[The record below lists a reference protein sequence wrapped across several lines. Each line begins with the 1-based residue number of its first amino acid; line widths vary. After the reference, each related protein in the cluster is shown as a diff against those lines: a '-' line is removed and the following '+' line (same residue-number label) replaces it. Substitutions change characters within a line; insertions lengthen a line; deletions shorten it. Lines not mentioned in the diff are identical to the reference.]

1 MTNYD
6 TADRLTFRLAVALAI
21 IGLVFFAALCSGA
34 PTYTPTVAAT
44 RISPDGQWRVEVA
57 DYRARQVFELWATP
71 SVGGVRRQIGR
82 TVPALQDVRTDLLI
96 SADSRTVAYVQGETA
111 SGSNYRL
118 WSTPI
123 DRLAGV
129 VISQPSPQS
138 AAGFWLPLLSV
149 CSGREV
155 KFRSDPIIDELFDD
169 YVVRFAGGE
178 IRAWDEC
185 SIFRDGFESGNAG
198 AWR

>member
-82 TVPALQDVRTDLLI
+82 AVPALQDVRTDLLI
-96 SADSRTVAYVQGETA
+96 SADSRTVVYVQGETA
-111 SGSNYRL
+111 SGLNYRL

-129 VISQPSPQS
+129 VISQPNPQN
-138 AAGFWLPLLSV
+138 AVGFWLPLLSV
-149 CSGREV
+149 CAGREV
-155 KFRSDPIIDELFDD
+155 KFRSDPVIDELFDD
-169 YVVRFAGGE
+169 YVVRFAGGA

-185 SIFRDGFESGNAG
+185 VIFRDGFESGTTG
-198 AWR
+198 RWR